1 MEEKNLSDYR
11 EEIDAADKTLLA
23 AFVKRMEVSAH
34 IAEYKRV
41 HGMQILD
48 AARES
53 EKLAR
58 VAAAVP
64 DAMGEYAQTLY
75 SLLFSLS
82 RDYQKKCGESAEKSD
97 M

>member
-1 MEEKNLSDYR
+1 MEEKTLADYR
-11 EEIDAADKTLLA
+11 EEIDAADKALLA
-23 AFVKRMEVSAH
+23 AFVKRMEVSTH
-34 IAEYKRV
+34 IAEYKCA

-64 DAMGEYAQTLY
+64 DAMGEYAQMLY

-82 RDYQKKCGESAEKSD
+82 RDYQKKCGESAEK
-97 M
+97 

>member
-11 EEIDAADKTLLA
+11 EEIDAADKALLA

-34 IAEYKRV
+34 IAEYKRA

>member
-11 EEIDAADKTLLA
+11 EEIDAADKALLA

-34 IAEYKRV
+34 IAEYKRA

-82 RDYQKKCGESAEKSD
+82 RDYQKKCGESAEKLD